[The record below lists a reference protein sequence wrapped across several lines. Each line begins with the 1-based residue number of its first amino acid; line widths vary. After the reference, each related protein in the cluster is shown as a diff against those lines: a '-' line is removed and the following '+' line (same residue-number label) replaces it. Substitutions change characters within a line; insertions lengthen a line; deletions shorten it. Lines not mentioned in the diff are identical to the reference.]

1 MPKNT
6 KPLIALPCG
15 LAEHRHRSP
24 TYQINQAYIESVLQA
39 DGMPVLLPTALPLE
53 NLGEM
58 VENFDGF
65 LLSGGGDVD
74 PVYYNGLP
82 QPNLHSLDADR
93 DTFELA
99 LLPLIL
105 QQDKPLLTICRGT
118 QVLNIALGGNL
129 IEDIATQLPQAGKHD
144 WYPDYD
150 RDMLTHTVTINQG
163 SRLTE
168 IFGKSPIQTNSLHH
182 QALDRLG
189 KGLVVSGRAEDGV
202 IEAVEMP
209 NQKFVV
215 GVQWHPE
222 CLPTHLPMRSLF
234 SAFIQ
239 ACQG

>member
-1 MPKNT
+1 MPRNT

-15 LAEHRHRSP
+15 LAEHRHSSP

-39 DGMPVLLPTALPLE
+39 GGVPVLLPTALPLE
-53 NLGEM
+53 NLGEL
-58 VENFDGF
+58 VEIFDGF

-74 PVYYNGLP
+74 PVHYDGSL

-118 QVLNIALGGNL
+118 QVLNIALGGSL
-129 IEDIATQLPQAGKHD
+129 IEDIVTQIPQAGKHD

-150 RDMLTHTVTINQG
+150 RDMLVHTVTINQG
-163 SRLTE
+163 SRLAG
-168 IFGKSPIQTNSLHH
+168 ILGQSQVQTNSLHH
-182 QALDRLG
+182 QALDRMG

-209 NQKFVV
+209 SQNFVV

-222 CLPTHLPMRSLF
+222 CLPAHLPMRSLF
-234 SAFIQ
+234 SAFVQ